1 MYKQNILM
9 FNQVEIVQNY
19 WDLFSRWERRLTK
32 YSSCNSLFVCR
43 PVRGRLDRQA
53 DEETGQIMKQ
63 EGGEEVDGTL
73 RYKPISFWSG

>member
-32 YSSCNSLFVCR
+32 YSSCNSLFVCQ

-63 EGGEEVDGTL
+63 EGGGGGRRNIAVQAN
-73 RYKPISFWSG
+73 